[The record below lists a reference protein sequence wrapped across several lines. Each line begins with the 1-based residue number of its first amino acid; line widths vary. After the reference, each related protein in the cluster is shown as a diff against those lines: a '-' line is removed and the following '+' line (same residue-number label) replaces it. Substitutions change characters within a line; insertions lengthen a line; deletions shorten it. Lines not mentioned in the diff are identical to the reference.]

1 LRITTLPVSQEH
13 QSFYKHQHNT
23 VTHTQSEER
32 RTNRKSVSKGVR
44 PISEFYPI
52 ISHPKTPNHL
62 SEPSSPKQG
71 KNSTNTHNPPN
82 AIQPENQPTSK
93 IIPTNHKS
101 K

>member
-1 LRITTLPVSQEH
+1 MSRTSKFLQTSTQYRNTYTIGRKKNKQKI
-13 QSFYKHQHNT
+13 SF
-23 VTHTQSEER
+23 
-32 RTNRKSVSKGVR
+32 KGGR